1 VDLINSVIV
10 YLQNFIAISEK
21 TYHVN
26 PLIFCILY
34 FGSAVPLYYG
44 YYRVGR
50 SIIKYEKRENKSQ
63 GIDKKELKVG
73 ITISAIAWLI
83 PYMYVILFGKLSLH
97 IWIILIILILA
108 TGLLFYKTLKNKISK
123 IIKN

>member
-1 VDLINSVIV
+1 MDLINSVIV